1 MPLPNSIERE
11 EIHKRQITMR
21 AYRRVDGLYDIEGR
35 VVDNKPIP
43 FDAPLAHKVVPAGES
58 IHDLWIRLVIDDQFL
73 IHDVVA
79 SSDATPFGICKQAA
93 PTLAILKGE
102 RIGGGWAKLVRSK
115 LKGAASCT
123 HLMELLGPM
132 ATAAYQALWP
142 ITNTRSTPV
151 DVNGRPLKIDSCYA
165 YASTSEIT
173 LQVWPQFYDG
183 PNPPVLK

>member
-1 MPLPNSIERE
+1 MPLPDSIERE

-35 VVDNKPIP
+35 VVDNKPIE
-43 FDAPLAHKVVPAGES
+43 FVAPLTNRVLAPGQP
-58 IHDLWIRLVIDDQFL
+58 IHDLWIRLVIDDEFL
-73 IHDVVA
+73 IHDVFS
-79 SSDATPFGICKQAA
+79 SSDSTPFTVCKQAP
-93 PTLAILKGE
+93 PTLSVLKGE

-142 ITNTRSTPV
+142 VVRHRPEV
-151 DVNGRPLKIDSCYA
+151 LDANGRPVKIDSCYA
-165 YASTSEIT
+165 YASNREVT
-173 LQVWPQFYDG
+173 LQLWPQFYDG
-183 PNPPVLK
+183 PKP

>member
-1 MPLPNSIERE
+1 
-11 EIHKRQITMR
+11 MR